1 MKTTK
6 GYVAVE
12 RGTRMIA
19 TIPFG
24 RRRLVLT
31 LAAEPIRSRAPEPAS
46 VVGASDAELA
56 RLASRRHDADQ
67 ARWDLWAALH
77 GGPR

>member
-1 MKTTK
+1 
-6 GYVAVE
+6 
-12 RGTRMIA
+12 MIA

-31 LAAEPIRSRAPEPAS
+31 LAAEPSRSRAPEPTA
-46 VVGASDAELA
+46 VLGASDAELA
-56 RLASRRHDADQ
+56 RLASRRYDADQ
-67 ARWDLWAALH
+67 ARWDLWTALH